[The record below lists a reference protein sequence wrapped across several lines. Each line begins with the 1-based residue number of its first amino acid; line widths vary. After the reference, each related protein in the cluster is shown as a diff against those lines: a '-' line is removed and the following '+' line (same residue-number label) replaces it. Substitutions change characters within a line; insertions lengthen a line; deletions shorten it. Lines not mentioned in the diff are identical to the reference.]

1 MSFSTSVGT
10 FKDQEPPKIPGEE
23 NQDQLDI
30 QTPGKIIVEQNTDD
44 FTSMSVMSA
53 AVSQNDIELLENKIQ
68 VLEK

>member
-1 MSFSTSVGT
+1 M
-10 FKDQEPPKIPGEE
+10 
-23 NQDQLDI
+23 DI